1 MTEEHPLGS
10 FHASVHETTPFNYL
24 SPSITCTIVPADVQE
39 GSRSSMPVRARIVV
53 SGRVQGVGYR
63 AFAEGAAQQRGLRG
77 GVRNLRDGRV
87 EVEAEG
93 DRGAIDDLLMCLRM
107 GPPRA
112 HIEDVHVQWETPT
125 GLSAGF
131 HIWY

>member
-1 MTEEHPLGS
+1 MHNI
-10 FHASVHETTPFNYL
+10 A
-24 SPSITCTIVPADVQE
+24 PADIQE
-39 GSRSSMPVRARIVV
+39 GLRVSMCVRARIVI

-63 AFAEGAAQQRGLRG
+63 AFGEEAAQRCGVRG

-93 DRGAIDDLLMCLRM
+93 ERGAVDDLLVCLRK

-112 HIEDVHVQWETPT
+112 
-125 GLSAGF
+125 
-131 HIWY
+131 